1 MSKEELTLY
10 LKENNLL
17 LVNKDAL
24 LNLMVEVNLKTKV
37 DKRVKWLT
45 QRDVIAK
52 YGVTRHWLTVAEKNE
67 NAPLKV
73 KKGAGKTAK
82 KKYNEQSVIDT
93 QSWEYEISGY

>member
-1 MSKEELTLY
+1 MNSEELTTY
-10 LKENNLL
+10 LQKNNLL

-24 LNLMVEVNLKTKV
+24 LDLMVEVNLKTKV

-52 YGVTRHWLTVAEKNE
+52 YGVTRHWLTLAEKNE
-67 NAPLKV
+67 KSPLKV
-73 KKGAGKTAK
+73 KKGAYKTAK

-93 QSWEYEISGY
+93 QNWQYEISNC